1 APDHASALALFNE
14 AAMLCERDGGELW
27 GQSLCG
33 PIMIVDPAD
42 RAVIANQADP
52 GGVLLPLADAF
63 TGVLPAGAM
72 MANTRV
78 EWSGAEWTQLLW
90 PVPSEP
96 ALLRVFLA
104 HEMFHRIQPDL
115 GLARSEAGN
124 RHLDTL
130 EGRYLLQL

>member
-1 APDHASALALFNE
+1 RRGYHLATSPADDRKQAVATAHARAVLAILGCLAALPAAPARAAPDHASALALFNE

-52 GGVLLPLADAF
+52 GGVLLPLDDAF

-72 MANTRV
+72 MANT
-78 EWSGAEWTQLLW
+78 
-90 PVPSEP
+90 
-96 ALLRVFLA
+96 
-104 HEMFHRIQPDL
+104 
-115 GLARSEAGN
+115 
-124 RHLDTL
+124 
-130 EGRYLLQL
+130 